1 MYALLFV
8 IYYFFSFLYRNMASS
23 PQVNPVKKEKK
34 IITSEASIQTLQ
46 SQGHLCEISEM
57 LDDLSEHIGVQQL
70 CNALEEL
77 KLITNMT
84 GTLHQKL

>member
-1 MYALLFV
+1 
-8 IYYFFSFLYRNMASS
+8 MASS

-34 IITSEASIQTLQ
+34 IITSEAYIQSLQ
-46 SQGHLCEISEM
+46 GQGHLCDISKM
-57 LDDLSEHIGVQQL
+57 LDDLLEHIGVQQL

-84 GTLHQKL
+84 GTLHQKLYELHENYSKE